1 MDIPAWLVTAAAI
14 VLLFVGLLVIVWN
27 VLWELI
33 EFLMELFNGK

>member
-1 MDIPAWLVTAAAI
+1 MNIPAWLVTAAAI

-27 VLWELI
+27 VLLELI